1 MLRFVLLTVT
11 FLVFVG
17 QMTGQSNTTASE
29 FPTEITSSND
39 EAKAEVPEQWV
50 KLKNVETRKRYWKR
64 YETLEELALMSEGH
78 IIVKTRDRRHSA
90 FAIFIRD
97 FLKAFAEGAAEEAVK
112 FARDKITGGS
122 NDDMPPSEDDLP
134 NQGSIYD
141 EGG

>member
-11 FLVFVG
+11 VLVFVG
-17 QMTGQSNTTASE
+17 QITGQSNTTASK
-29 FPTEITSSND
+29 FPTKITSSGG
-39 EAKAEVPEQWV
+39 EAKAKAPEQWV

-64 YETLEELALMSEGH
+64 YETLEELALISEGH
-78 IIVKTRDRRHSA
+78 ITLKTRDHRHSA

-112 FARDKITGGS
+112 FVRDKITGGS
-122 NDDMPPSEDDLP
+122 NDDIPPSEDELP
-134 NQGSIYD
+134 NQGSLYD